1 MKKLLTGTLAAV
13 LSVSLCTPAVYAKD
27 NVETKTLKKSNSGN
41 PMLGFDENGDIL
53 YGGDPS
59 VLVDGDTV
67 YCYVGHDTSSNESYW
82 MPDWRCYSSKDMK
95 NWTYESKIMNSS
107 DIKGVITTRH
117 GQDRWQKVLMESTTS
132 IIIHSFQM
140 EKESESVFRTVRQ
153 VRLKM

>member
-59 VLVDGDTV
+59 VLVG
-67 YCYVGHDTSSNESYW
+67 
-82 MPDWRCYSSKDMK
+82 R
-95 NWTYESKIMNSS
+95 
-107 DIKGVITTRH
+107 
-117 GQDRWQKVLMESTTS
+117 
-132 IIIHSFQM
+132 
-140 EKESESVFRTVRQ
+140 
-153 VRLKM
+153 